1 MITRLTVTISISLFF
16 IRGMPLLGADHP
28 RMPVQ
33 TLPQVTTTFP
43 QNAPTKEVSNAD
55 ISAGI
60 KRHIVS
66 ERKQS
71 SDKKFHLRFRGKDL
85 ALDLMKVHDDR
96 LSSLGGGNY
105 FACVD
110 MKGTDGTM
118 YDIDFF
124 MAGQPGSMKVTETSV
139 HKINGKPLYNWK
151 EQGGVWKK
159 MRVS

>member
-1 MITRLTVTISISLFF
+1 MVTRLGVTISISLFF
-16 IRGMPLLGADHP
+16 IRVMPLLGADHP
-28 RMPVQ
+28 RIPVQ

-159 MRVS
+159 VRVS